1 MVSIKM
7 LKPYYIQADDEYVRV
22 VLAYQYF
29 AIILN
34 KQACQFVPFESEEIK
49 INRRTQ
55 KVENVDAQFAFQKGK
70 DIIYMT
76 MSDLLS
82 VPEFLVQLDVI
93 VRVYVEQKRE
103 PDMEDTA
110 VIDELVRMNVKRMID
125 KALDSRNE
133 AEFYRLVKML

>member
-7 LKPYYIQADDEYVRV
+7 LKPYYIQADDAYVRV
-22 VLAYQYF
+22 VLAHQYF
-29 AIILN
+29 TIILN
-34 KQACQFVPFESEEIK
+34 KQAYQFVPFKSKEIK

-103 PDMEDTA
+103 PDIEDTA

>member
-34 KQACQFVPFESEEIK
+34 KQAYQFVPFESEEIK

-55 KVENVDAQFAFQKGK
+55 KVENVDARFAFQKGK

-76 MSDLLS
+76 MSDLLCI
-82 VPEFLVQLDVI
+82 PEFLAQLHVI
-93 VRVYVEQKRE
+93 VQVYNEQKAE
-103 PDMEDTA
+103 PGMADTA

-125 KALDSRNE
+125 KALDNRNE
-133 AEFYRLVKML
+133 EAFYRLVKML